1 MSGHSKWAT
10 TKHRKAAVDAKRG
23 KLFSKLIKEITVAAK
38 QGGGSPDGNPRLRAA
53 IDRAK
58 EVNMPAENIKRA
70 IQKGTGELPG
80 MSFEETTYEGY
91 GPGGVAILLD
101 AMTDNKNRTTAE
113 IRHLFAKHGGNL
125 GEAGCVSWMF
135 HKKGHLLVSKAKI
148 DEERLMALALEAGA
162 EDLKT
167 DEEEHYEVMTRPADF
182 ERVKQSLL
190 DQGVPLEHAELSM
203 IPQSTVHLEGRE
215 AEQLLRLMDLL
226 EDHDD
231 VQQVYANFDIPNE
244 IIAKVEG

>member
-53 IDRAK
+53 VDRAK

>member
-1 MSGHSKWAT
+1 M
-10 TKHRKAAVDAKRG
+10 DAKRG

-38 QGGGSPDGNPRLRAA
+38 QGGGNPEGNARLRAA

-91 GPGGVAILLD
+91 GPGGVAILLEV
-101 AMTDNKNRTTAE
+101 MTDNKNRTTAE

-125 GEAGCVSWMF
+125 GEAGCVAWMF

-167 DEEEHYEVMTRPADF
+167 DEEEHYEVMTQPADF
-182 ERVKQSLL
+182 ERVKQALL
-190 DQGVPLEHAELSM
+190 DQGMPLEHAELSM

-231 VQQVYANFDIPNE
+231 VQQAYANFDIPNE